1 MHVCTYIIIHTTC
14 TQRIV
19 SAHTYT
25 LHENY
30 TLRTHDLMVATK
42 LAFLYEEPNST
53 GLGNKRLL
61 PSPVERRG
69 RRGREGEG
77 RGGKYVY
84 LFCMC
89 IYRTETM
96 YVAARVVTDRQ
107 IDIHIHKASTVTLAV

>member
-1 MHVCTYIIIHTTC
+1 MHTENSECTHIHTC
-14 TQRIV
+14 
-19 SAHTYT
+19 S

-77 RGGKYVY
+77 RGGNG
-84 LFCMC
+84 
-89 IYRTETM
+89 
-96 YVAARVVTDRQ
+96 Q
-107 IDIHIHKASTVTLAV
+107 

>member
-1 MHVCTYIIIHTTC
+1 MHTENSECTHTHTC
-14 TQRIV
+14 
-19 SAHTYT
+19 S

-69 RRGREGEG
+69 RRGREGGE
-77 RGGKYVY
+77 RGEW
-84 LFCMC
+84 
-89 IYRTETM
+89 T
-96 YVAARVVTDRQ
+96 VVCV
-107 IDIHIHKASTVTLAV
+107 HVLHVHL